1 MSHDWMWPREA
12 RVSEDFEAATE
23 GLGDGRR
30 EFLKK
35 MAIGTA
41 FTVPVVSS
49 FTMAGIQA
57 VYAQTPTTSGRTS
70 AGNATA
76 TTAGTTTSTTTTS
89 TTTTTMPN
97 STTTTRAPNSTTT
110 PG

>member
-1 MSHDWMWPREA
+1 MSD
-12 RVSEDFEAATE
+12 DFEAATE

-30 EFLKK
+30 AFLKK

-57 VYAQTPTTSGRTS
+57 VYAQTPTSSGAVS
-70 AGNATA
+70 PSNAGK
-76 TTAGTTTSTTTTS
+76 TTTTTTTPNTTPSS
-89 TTTTTMPN
+89 TTTTTHPN
-97 STTTTRAPNSTTT
+97 STA
-110 PG
+110 G

>member
-1 MSHDWMWPREA
+1 
-12 RVSEDFEAATE
+12 VSEDFEAATE

-30 EFLKK
+30 SFLKK

-57 VYAQTPTTSGRTS
+57 VYAQTPTASGRVS

-76 TTAGTTTSTTTTS
+76 STTTSTSTTSTTTTIPS
-89 TTTTTMPN
+89 NATEDTLP
-97 STTTTRAPNSTTT
+97 SE
-110 PG
+110 

>member
-1 MSHDWMWPREA
+1 
-12 RVSEDFEAATE
+12 VSEDFEAATE

-30 EFLKK
+30 SFLKK

-57 VYAQTPTTSGRTS
+57 VYAQSATASGRVS

-76 TTAGTTTSTTTTS
+76 
-89 TTTTTMPN
+89 
-97 STTTTRAPNSTTT
+97 STTT
-110 PG
+110 PPTTSAPTTTTIPSNQTDE

>member
-1 MSHDWMWPREA
+1 M
-12 RVSEDFEAATE
+12 SEDFEAATE

-30 EFLKK
+30 SFLKK

-49 FTMAGIQA
+49 FTMAGVQA
-57 VYAQTPTTSGRTS
+57 VYAQTPTASGQVS

-76 TTAGTTTSTTTTS
+76 STTSTSTS
-89 TTTTTMPN
+89 TTTTTQPN
-97 STTTTRAPNSTTT
+97 QPPTTTTLEIPK
-110 PG
+110 

>member
-1 MSHDWMWPREA
+1 MGGNH
-12 RVSEDFEAATE
+12 VSNDFEAATE

-57 VYAQTPTTSGRTS
+57 VYAQTPTASGRVS
-70 AGNATA
+70 GGNATA
-76 TTAGTTTSTTTTS
+76 STTTPPSTAAPTTTGP
-89 TTTTTMPN
+89 TTTTLPPN
-97 STTTTRAPNSTTT
+97 STTTTLPPNSTI
-110 PG
+110 G

>member
-1 MSHDWMWPREA
+1 M
-12 RVSEDFEAATE
+12 SEDFEAATE
-23 GLGDGRR
+23 GLDDGRR
-30 EFLKK
+30 SFLKK

-57 VYAQTPTTSGRTS
+57 VYAQSATASGRVS

-76 TTAGTTTSTTTTS
+76 STTTAP
-89 TTTTTMPN
+89 TTTTTQPN
-97 STTTTRAPNSTTT
+97 STATTLEPPS
-110 PG
+110 

>member
-1 MSHDWMWPREA
+1 M
-12 RVSEDFEAATE
+12 SEDFEATTE

-30 EFLKK
+30 QFLKK

-57 VYAQTPTTSGRTS
+57 VYAQTPSASGKVSSGNVS
-70 AGNATA
+70 AS
-76 TTAGTTTSTTTTS
+76 TTTSTSTTS
-89 TTTTTMPN
+89 TTTTTQPN
-97 STTTTRAPNSTTT
+97 STS
-110 PG
+110 G

>member
-1 MSHDWMWPREA
+1 
-12 RVSEDFEAATE
+12 VSEDFEAATE

-30 EFLKK
+30 AFLKK

-57 VYAQTPTTSGRTS
+57 VYAQTPTASGRVS
-70 AGNATA
+70 AGNATGS
-76 TTAGTTTSTTTTS
+76 TTTSTSTTSTTTTLP
-89 TTTTTMPN
+89 PN
-97 STTTTRAPNSTTT
+97 QTVDTIGS
-110 PG
+110 

>member
-1 MSHDWMWPREA
+1 MSA
-12 RVSEDFEAATE
+12 DFEAATE

-70 AGNATA
+70 AGNANA
-76 TTAGTTTSTTTTS
+76 TTTTTPGTTTSTS
-89 TTTTTMPN
+89 TTTTTAPN
-97 STTTTRAPNSTTT
+97 STTTTTRAPNSTI

>member
-1 MSHDWMWPREA
+1 
-12 RVSEDFEAATE
+12 VSEDFDAATE

-30 EFLKK
+30 SFLKK

-57 VYAQTPTTSGRTS
+57 VYAQTPTASGQVSSGNVS
-70 AGNATA
+70 AS
-76 TTAGTTTSTTTTS
+76 TTTSSTS
-89 TTTTTMPN
+89 TTTTTIANQTQEDIPK
-97 STTTTRAPNSTTT
+97 
-110 PG
+110 

>member
-1 MSHDWMWPREA
+1 M
-12 RVSEDFEAATE
+12 SEDFEAATE

-30 EFLKK
+30 QFLKK

-57 VYAQTPTTSGRTS
+57 VYAQTPSASGKVSSGNVS
-70 AGNATA
+70 AS
-76 TTAGTTTSTTTTS
+76 TTTSTSTTS
-89 TTTTTMPN
+89 TTTTTQPN
-97 STTTTRAPNSTTT
+97 STTTTVT
-110 PG
+110 G

>member
-1 MSHDWMWPREA
+1 M
-12 RVSEDFEAATE
+12 SEDFEAATE

-30 EFLKK
+30 AFLKK

-57 VYAQTPTTSGRTS
+57 VYAQTPTASGRTS

-76 TTAGTTTSTTTTS
+76 STTTTQPNSTTTS
-89 TTTTTMPN
+89 TTTTTQAN
-97 STTTTRAPNSTTT
+97 STVTTTVSDSNT
-110 PG
+110 

>member
-1 MSHDWMWPREA
+1 
-12 RVSEDFEAATE
+12 VSEDFEAATE

-30 EFLKK
+30 AFLKK

-57 VYAQTPTTSGRTS
+57 VYAQTPSASGQTS
-70 AGNATA
+70 AGNVSAS
-76 TTAGTTTSTTTTS
+76 TTTSTTS
-89 TTTTTMPN
+89 PN
-97 STTTTRAPNSTTT
+97 STTTTTSPNSTTT
-110 PG
+110 TTSPNQPPPG

>member
-1 MSHDWMWPREA
+1 
-12 RVSEDFEAATE
+12 VSEDFEAATE

-30 EFLKK
+30 SFLKK

-57 VYAQTPTTSGRTS
+57 VYAQSATASGRVSGGAATTSSTS
-70 AGNATA
+70 P
-76 TTAGTTTSTTTTS
+76 STS
-89 TTTTTMPN
+89 TTTTTQPN
-97 STTTTRAPNSTTT
+97 STVAT
-110 PG
+110 PEPPS

>member
-1 MSHDWMWPREA
+1 M
-12 RVSEDFEAATE
+12 SEDFEAATE

-30 EFLKK
+30 SFLKK

-57 VYAQTPTTSGRTS
+57 VYAQTPTASGRVS
-70 AGNATA
+70 AGNVSAS
-76 TTAGTTTSTTTTS
+76 TTTSSTS
-89 TTTTTMPN
+89 TTTTTQPN
-97 STTTTRAPNSTTT
+97 QTELPA
-110 PG
+110 G